1 MGGSSDL
8 MHHGSSVP
16 LQKFITFMD
25 PIISSIWC
33 RYFWSGRSGQETC
46 DWRRIKKKSE
56 PFKCLKVFCPGLLK
70 TWKKTEGRSVQGSEN
85 GGFFEVLR
93 NQIPK
98 FGIFILCIFTLKI
111 QIICEFEPSFQAQ
124 TCQIISSDV
133 GSWLSL
139 FSIKEGLQHTR
150 RTMVVEQRCSQ
161 TLGQTAAK
169 KHRKFVNVVL
179 KQLLTMALAII
190 YIDKLTET
198 SPIVQELRRKKTNM
212 KRSLPHRQSRF
223 SQLPSGQSLRRD
235 PSVAVRSNAHALD

>member
-56 PFKCLKVFCPGLLK
+56 PFKCLKVFCRGLLK
-70 TWKKTEGRSVQGSEN
+70 TWKKTEGRSVQGIEN
-85 GGFFEVLR
+85 GGFFEVLG

-111 QIICEFEPSFQAQ
+111 IICGFEP
-124 TCQIISSDV
+124 QITSSDV

-139 FSIKEGLQHTR
+139 FSVKEGLQHTR

-169 KHRKFVNVVL
+169 NTVNL
-179 KQLLTMALAII
+179 
-190 YIDKLTET
+190 
-198 SPIVQELRRKKTNM
+198 
-212 KRSLPHRQSRF
+212 
-223 SQLPSGQSLRRD
+223 
-235 PSVAVRSNAHALD
+235 